1 MIITLISGKTGL
13 KLILTSFI
21 LLVSLSMVSAAESD
35 NQWPQQAYDNQKTG
49 QSPYLSSQ
57 NDAIKWNYSSAN
69 NSVFEGKSVLFA
81 STPLVGSDGTVY
93 ISYDDVG
100 DTQYDIYRLVALNSN
115 GTLKWT
121 YTFSEPEK
129 SIITHTPILG
139 PDGTIYVPLKSN
151 GDMSYYQG
159 TIMALKDCGTE
170 AKCTWEYI
178 LPLELRD
185 PPTGSSPIQSPVIGS
200 DGTIYLGAR
209 MNIDDGRL
217 VIFALNSNGTQKWNY
232 TVMDGDS
239 SSLVGS
245 ISLSKE
251 GYIYFNALVRQY
263 LDYYSVF
270 YALKDIQSSA
280 ICKWTYTI
288 RDERSIFPVGYPTI
302 GPDGTIYVGFEK
314 LISPGSWNSYLYAFE
329 DKDSYVMLKWI
340 ISEFDRIMA
349 PPAISSNGTVY
360 LGASDLVSKER
371 NLYSFIDLGSAA
383 SLVWKYPINNLESS
397 PIIGADGTIYV
408 LSALSPMHAIN
419 PNGTLKW
426 TSNIPSST
434 KPAIAKDGTLYGGG
448 TFVDGSPELEIYT
461 SIIYAFMAPASDIYL
476 LTSINNPN
484 PTLGDI
490 VTATLKLGN
499 NGPNVAYQTILKF
512 TIPEGMQFINT
523 WADNGSIYYDPATR
537 TVIWNLGDVPVG
549 DPYAYVQFMVERI
562 GNFIIT
568 PEISTAS
575 FNPNLNQ
582 KIQAL
587 FLTVHAPDKIKTVDA
602 SKTVGMKNTGMPS
615 SAIIMALLIVLGSF
629 LWAKN
634 SSRMDL

>member
-1 MIITLISGKTGL
+1 
-13 KLILTSFI
+13 
-21 LLVSLSMVSAAESD
+21 MVSAAESD
-35 NQWPQQAYDNQKTG
+35 NQWPQAAYDNQKTG

-57 NDAIKWNYSSAN
+57 NDSVKWNYSSAN
-69 NSVFEGKSVLFA
+69 NSVFEGNSVLFA

-93 ISYDDVG
+93 VSYDDIG
-100 DTQYDIYRLVALNSN
+100 DTRYDIYRLVALNPN
-115 GTLKWT
+115 GTLKWS

-129 SIITHTPILG
+129 SIITSYPTLG
-139 PDGTIYVPLKSN
+139 PDGTIYVTLKSN

-159 TIMALKDCGTE
+159 TLIALKDTGTE
-170 AKCTWEYI
+170 AKCVWEYI

-185 PPTGSSPIQSPVIGS
+185 PPTGSSPIPSPVIGS
-200 DGTIYLGAR
+200 DGTIYFGAR

-217 VIFALNSNGTQKWNY
+217 VIFALNLNGTQKWNY

-239 SSLVGS
+239 SNLVGQV
-245 ISLSKE
+245 SLSKE
-251 GYIYFNALVRQY
+251 GSIYFNALVRQY

-270 YALKDIQSSA
+270 YALEDIQTSA

-288 RDERSIFPVGYPTI
+288 RDDGSIYPAGYSTI

-314 LISPGSWNSYLYAFE
+314 LISPSDGNSPSSWNSYLYAFE
-329 DKDSYVMLKWI
+329 DKGSYVLVKWI

-360 LGASDLVSKER
+360 LSASDLVSKER

-408 LSALSPMHAIN
+408 LSALSSMHAIN

-448 TFVDGSPELEIYT
+448 TFDDGSPELVTYT

-476 LTSINNPN
+476 LTSIDNQN

-490 VTATLKLGN
+490 VTATLKVGN

-512 TIPEGMQFINT
+512 ALPEGMQFINT

-537 TVIWNLGDVPVG
+537 MVIWNLGDVPVG
-549 DPYAYVQFMVERI
+549 DPYAYIQFRVNHV

-568 PEISTAS
+568 PEITTAS

-587 FLTVHAPDKIKTVDA
+587 FITVKAHEETRTINSNVLKGAVKMQDTGAPLTPLLLAFLLIMVSLSIKT
-602 SKTVGMKNTGMPS
+602 
-615 SAIIMALLIVLGSF
+615 
-629 LWAKN
+629 AKK
-634 SSRMDL
+634 SQ